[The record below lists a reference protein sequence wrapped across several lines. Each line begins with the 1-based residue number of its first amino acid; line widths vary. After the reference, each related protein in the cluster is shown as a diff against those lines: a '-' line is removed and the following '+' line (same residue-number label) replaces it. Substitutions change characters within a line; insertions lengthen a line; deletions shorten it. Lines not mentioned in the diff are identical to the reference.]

1 MYNFLLFI
9 FKITIFRFFSK
20 DKQYFVINTSFNN
33 KFIESLLII

>member
-9 FKITIFRFFSK
+9 LKITIFFE

-33 KFIESLLII
+33 KFIENILII